1 MNFKHLLAV
10 LIIFLYSIN
19 CIGQIDVLK
28 TIPRIKATSIAV
40 PPDWALMQRQLIRSM
55 EDAGDFYWQRFMNE
69 GGTTIGS
76 GPYDDLYEM
85 FYNWPEFYMIGA
97 KRGMY
102 TRALAAYNG
111 ITRKN
116 TPHFPD
122 KGDYL
127 HKLYKEFPPHDDF
140 FHISEGMTLFY
151 NLALGDPAIPEN
163 IARAKR
169 FAGFYLNEDP
179 EAPNFDQDK
188 VLMRSI
194 FTGSRGPLASSDA
207 TYNLRYGHA
216 SLYPVIENLEPEW
229 HENPSRKAEIQAL
242 YDSTVTRTDVPVNLG
257 ATGLITNAYLYTG
270 DKKYKKWVLDYVD
283 AWMKRIDK
291 NNGMLPD
298 NIGLNGEI
306 GEYRNGQWWGGLYG
320 WYGRYGV
327 MMMFASLSVATEC
340 AYLLSGDEKYLA
352 LLRNQIDLLMKRST
366 TTKEGQVL
374 VPYRR
379 NQDGW
384 HSYRP
389 MMIRDLTHLWHAS
402 MDEKDWN
409 KIETV
414 RKGQKFRP
422 LNGEGIWGQ
431 NTLGHLDTLKYKP
444 SEPFDWKKEMIQ
456 GDRTMGKSEY
466 ARLMYYAGENPE
478 WPLEA
483 LKADYQEMTNRMEFM
498 RNDPRA
504 IEDINKD
511 DTYPNNPVIL
521 KALQQTTMGT
531 PQTIY
536 FGGLPRGTVRYY
548 DVADK
553 RPGLPSDVSALVE
566 KLEDE
571 MIVIRLVNLHPV
583 ESKELIIQA
592 GVFGEHQFT
601 NIHYHESIEGEI
613 KPSDGQKKSKAVQG
627 KYVKIILPPSTSIL
641 LEMGLDRFS
650 NDPSYRFP
658 WHDITQK

>member
-1 MNFKHLLAV
+1 MNPKHLLTGV
-10 LIIFLYSIN
+10 MIVLYSIN
-19 CIGQIDVLK
+19 CVGQTDALN
-28 TIPRIKATSIAV
+28 TIPTIEATSIEA
-40 PPDWALMQRQLIRSM
+40 PMDWALMQQQLIRSM
-55 EDAGDFYWQRFMNE
+55 EDASDFYWQRFMNE

-97 KRGMY
+97 KKEMY
-102 TRALAAYNG
+102 SRALAAYNG

-122 KGDYL
+122 EGDYF

-151 NLALGDPAIPEN
+151 NLALGNPSIPEN
-163 IARAKR
+163 IERARR

-179 EAPNFDQDK
+179 EAPNFDHDK

-194 FTGSRGPLASSDA
+194 FTGSRGPLESSEA

-229 HENPSRKAEIQAL
+229 HENPSRAAEIQAL
-242 YDSTVTRTDVPVNLG
+242 YDSIVTRTDVPVNLG

-270 DKKYKKWVLDYVD
+270 DKKYKNWVLDYVD
-283 AWMKRIDK
+283 GWMKRIEK
-291 NNGMLPD
+291 NNGILPD

-327 MMMFASLSVATEC
+327 GMMFASLSVATEC
-340 AYLLSGDEKYLA
+340 AYLLSGDEKYLD
-352 LLRNQIDLLMKRST
+352 LLRNQIDLLMKRSI

-374 VPYRR
+374 VPYRM
-379 NQDGW
+379 NKEGW

-389 MMIRDLTHLWHAS
+389 MMIRDLAHLWHAS
-402 MDEKDWN
+402 MDEKDWA
-409 KIETV
+409 KIEVV

-431 NTLGHLDTLKYKP
+431 NTLDHEDTKKYKP

-466 ARLMYYAGENPE
+466 ARLMYYAGENPD
-478 WPLEA
+478 WPLKA

-536 FGGLPRGTVRYY
+536 FGGLSRGTVRYY
-548 DVADK
+548 DLAGK

-571 MIVIRLVNLHPV
+571 MVAIRLVNLNPV

-601 NIHYHESIEGEI
+601 NIHYNESIEGKK
-613 KPSDGQKKSKAVQG
+613 KPVGGQKKAKDVHG

-641 LEMGLDRFS
+641 SEIGLDRFS

-658 WHDITQK
+658 WDGNIED